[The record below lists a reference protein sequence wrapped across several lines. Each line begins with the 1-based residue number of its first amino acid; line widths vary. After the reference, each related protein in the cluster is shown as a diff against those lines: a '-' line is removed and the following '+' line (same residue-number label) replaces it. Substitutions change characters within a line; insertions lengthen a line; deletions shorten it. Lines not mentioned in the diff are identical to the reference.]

1 MTPRTAP
8 RRTVAEFVSAAFSP
22 PLVVCYG
29 AAALL
34 HRAEGGVL
42 WAPLIIAVFVGPP
55 VVYVLY
61 LMRRGRVS
69 GFHLSE
75 RGERYRPLKF
85 MVINTAVWMFAFS
98 RLGSPPLV
106 LDVVLACLIALLAV
120 YAATLAYKVS
130 AHSAAISSLTVVL
143 LALYGGAGAAGAVF
157 IPVVSWA
164 RVRLAAHTTPQAVI
178 GFVIG
183 GAVTFAVLALKGRF

>member
-1 MTPRTAP
+1 MTSRG
-8 RRTVAEFVSAAFSP
+8 VAGFVSKAFSP

-34 HRAEGGVL
+34 PRTGGEIF

-55 VVYVLY
+55 VAYVLY
-61 LMRRGRVS
+61 LLRKGAVS
-69 GFHLSE
+69 GFHLSKQTE
-75 RGERYRPLKF
+75 RFRPLKF
-85 MVINTAVWMFAFS
+85 MVINTAAGMLVFS
-98 RLGSPPLV
+98 RLGSPALV

-120 YAATLAYKVS
+120 YAVTLGYKVS
-130 AHSAAISSLTVVL
+130 AHSAAISSLAVIL
-143 LALYGGAGAAGAVF
+143 LFLYGAVGAVGAVL

-164 RVRLAAHTTPQAVI
+164 RVRLAAHTAAQTVA

-183 GAVTFAVLALKGRF
+183 GAVTFAVLAFKGRF